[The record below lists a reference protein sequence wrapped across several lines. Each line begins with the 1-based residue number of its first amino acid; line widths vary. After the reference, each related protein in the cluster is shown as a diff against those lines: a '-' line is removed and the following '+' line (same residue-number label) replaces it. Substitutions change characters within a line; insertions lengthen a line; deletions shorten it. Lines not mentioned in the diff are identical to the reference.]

1 MITYSG
7 NLIDKGTGA
16 QTVYKG
22 DRILSPARSQK
33 LYNHSP
39 DGFNWG
45 YYGSGPAQLALALLY
60 DVTGDKELSLR
71 LHQKFKYD
79 HVGNWKVEWAIDSD
93 KIREWIKLNE
103 MNICI
108 DEVNIFRN
116 TKYKDKVKEF

>member
-7 NLIDKGTGA
+7 TLIDKGAGA

-22 DRILSPARSQK
+22 DRILNPKRSQK

-60 DVTGDKELSLR
+60 DVTGDKEQSLR
-71 LHQKFKYD
+71 LHQIFKF
-79 HVGNWKVEWAIDSD
+79 HRVGNWKETFSITSD
-93 KIREWIKLNE
+93 EIREWIKE
-103 MNICI
+103 Q
-108 DEVNIFRN
+108 E
-116 TKYKDKVKEF
+116 KEY